1 MLELR
6 TLGLLDLRGPPGT
19 DCDAVQRQPKRLA
32 LLAFLA
38 AASPRRF
45 HRRDVLLATF
55 WPELDMAHAR
65 AALRRS
71 LYFLRQALGDTV
83 IESRGD
89 EEVAVSAAALWCDAV
104 AFDAAL
110 AAGHLEQALELYRGD
125 LLEGVFL
132 SGAPAFEH
140 WLDGERAG
148 RRAAAA
154 GAAWRLAETAEQSG
168 RIGEAIGWARRAA
181 QLAPLDEDALRR
193 LLLLLDRFGERPAA
207 LQAYDDFAR
216 RLAADY
222 EIEPSAE
229 TRRIVER
236 IRQGDALRPDRS
248 AVGAYEADETPLEP
262 SAGVIAVLPFTVR
275 GAADLAYLSDGMV
288 DLLGAQ
294 LDGVGGAR
302 VIVPATLL
310 RFVGERGGEAGDDLR
325 PLVSARFG
333 AGRFVTGSL
342 VEGRGR
348 LQISATLSDE
358 RGTTLASASA
368 EGDGEAGLFAV
379 VDEIARRLLA
389 ALSPAPHARI
399 AELAA
404 RTTASLPALRH
415 WLAGETAFRLSR
427 YFEAIDA
434 FQRAVA
440 EDPTFALAFYR
451 LAAALAGAAMPEA
464 AREAAAAAQRNRER
478 LSEHARLLLDAQRA
492 WLAGSVSEA
501 EDLYSVVTGMYPDD
515 VEAWFL
521 LGDLLFHTNP
531 MRGRSLTESR
541 HAFSRALAFDG
552 THVSA
557 LGHLVRIAALEGE
570 RDEAE
575 ARIGRLLALSPDG
588 DQALAMRALRASL
601 VRDEPAQEAVLE
613 ELVRA
618 RVLTVANAF
627 AYVSVYAG
635 DLAGADRI
643 AHRFVEEAR
652 NPGLRALCHVMRAY
666 LAVTDG
672 RPGDAATM
680 LEQAAEHDAALA
692 VETRGFMAVL
702 PFAEVPRSEIDA
714 ARTALEA
721 IDAAAVP
728 PTPHLPLA
736 MHNDLHPHLRAYLLA
751 HLAARLDDED
761 ECSRHAAALDVMP
774 VPDHGT
780 TLAWNLARSAESRVH
795 VLRGDPA
802 AALSALEQVR
812 SDIWFQLTVA
822 SPFHAHALE
831 RFLRAELLADAGRT
845 DAALGWYGAVAE
857 RSPFELPFRAAA
869 RERMTRLV
877 QG

>member
-19 DCDAVQRQPKRLA
+19 DCAAVQRQPKRLA
-32 LLAFLA
+32 LLAFLTA
-38 AASPRRF
+38 AAPRRF
-45 HRRDVLLATF
+45 HRRDVLLAMF
-55 WPELDMAHAR
+55 WPELDTSHAR

-71 LYFLRQALGDTV
+71 LYFLRQALGDEV

-89 EEVAVSAAALWCDAV
+89 EEVAAGADAIWCDAV
-104 AFDAAL
+104 AFDAAI
-110 AAGHLEQALELYRGD
+110 AAGRLEEALALYGGD
-125 LLEGVFL
+125 FLAGVFL
-132 SGAPAFEH
+132 TGVPAFEH
-140 WLDGERAG
+140 WLDGERAT

-154 GAAWRLAETAEQSG
+154 DAAWRLADMAEQSG
-168 RIGEAIGWARRAA
+168 RKSEAAQLARRAGE
-181 QLAPLDEDALRR
+181 LAPLDEDALRR
-193 LLLLLDRFGERPAA
+193 LLLLLDRVGERPAA

-222 EIEPSAE
+222 EIDPSTE

-236 IRQGDALRPDRS
+236 IRRGEARPQ
-248 AVGAYEADETPLEP
+248 AAGAPLAP
-262 SAGVIAVLPFTVR
+262 SADVVAVLPFTVR
-275 GAADLAYLSDGMV
+275 GAPDLAYLADGMV

-294 LDGVGGAR
+294 LDGAGGAR
-302 VIVPATLL
+302 VVVPSALL
-310 RFVGERGGEAGDDLR
+310 RFVAERAAAGAEDDLR
-325 PLVSARFG
+325 TAVSARFG
-333 AGRFVTGSL
+333 AGRFVGGAL
-342 VEGRGR
+342 IEGRGR
-348 LQISATLSDE
+348 LQLTATLSDD
-358 RGTTLASASA
+358 RGAVLASATA
-368 EGDGEAGLFAV
+368 EGDGEAGLFGV
-379 VDEIARRLLA
+379 VDEVARRLLA
-389 ALSPAPHARI
+389 ALAPAPHAHI

-427 YFEAIDA
+427 YFDAIDA

-451 LAAALAGAAMPEA
+451 LAAALAGAALPDA

-492 WLAGSVSEA
+492 WLAGSVAEA
-501 EDLYSVVTGMYPDD
+501 EGLYSVVTGMYPDD

-541 HAFSRALAFDG
+541 YAFSRAVAFDA

-557 LGHLVRIAALEGE
+557 IGHLVRIAALEGE

-575 ARIGRLLALSPDG
+575 ARIGRLLALSPDN
-588 DQALAMRALRASL
+588 DQALAMRALRAAL
-601 VRDEPAQEAVLE
+601 AGDTPAQDAVLE
-613 ELVRA
+613 ELVQA

-635 DLAGADRI
+635 DMAGADRI
-643 AHRFVEEAR
+643 ALRFVDEAR
-652 NPGLRALCHVMRAY
+652 TPELRALCHVMRAY
-666 LAVTDG
+666 LALTEGRTDAV
-672 RPGDAATM
+672 AAM
-680 LEQAAEHDAALA
+680 LREAAEHDRPLAL
-692 VETRGFMAVL
+692 ETRGLMAAL
-702 PFAEVPRSEIDA
+702 PFADLPRSEIEA
-714 ARTALEA
+714 ARDALEA
-721 IDAAAVP
+721 LDASAVP

-751 HLAARLDDED
+751 HLAARLGDE
-761 ECSRHAAALDVMP
+761 AACARCAGELDAMA
-774 VPDHGT
+774 VPAHGA

-795 VLRGDPA
+795 ALRGDA
-802 AALSALEQVR
+802 GAALASLEQVR

-831 RFLRAELLADAGRT
+831 RFLRAELLERAGRADA
-845 DAALGWYGAVAE
+845 AAGWYGAIAE
-857 RSPFELPFRAAA
+857 RSPFELPFRTPAQ
-869 RERMTRLV
+869 ERLKRMGR
-877 QG
+877 G